1 MNFST
6 LTKTRILLGII
17 YLAFI
22 SLGLPD
28 GALGIGWPLMRLDFG
43 VPIHY
48 AGLILFITLP
58 LSALSSLMSTHLGK
72 QFGVGKVVC
81 ASAVLTSIS
90 LLGISTV
97 QAYWALLL
105 FSIGLGIGQG
115 AVDALLNAYVAKH
128 YNARHMSWLHGCW
141 AIGATIGPALMT
153 RIISASGTWS
163 KAYLSLGGAQFAIAV
178 MLLVSLGFWFQ
189 DDPEAR
195 RANQK
200 RSAFD
205 WRMLLGMALFFLY
218 VGVELSIGLWSNS
231 YLIEKMGLTARVSG
245 YLVALY
251 YGSIMV
257 GRFLSG
263 FVAVR
268 LGNRGL
274 IRFGLIVV
282 SSGLWIMFSANDLH
296 YLRLGMVLMGLG
308 LAPLYPAMMHETPR
322 RFTEDLATRL
332 IGYQVGV
339 AYGGGMLITAGLG
352 FLFNMF
358 DLSIFYPVV
367 LAAIILML
375 IVSEIYNILTPVGQT
390 KGQSI
395 DTR

>member
-6 LTKTRILLGII
+6 STKTRILLGII
-17 YLAFI
+17 YIGFI

-48 AGLILFITLP
+48 AGFILFITLP
-58 LSALSSLMSTHLGK
+58 LSALSSLMSAHLGEK
-72 QFGVGKVVC
+72 YGVGKVAF
-81 ASAVLTSIS
+81 ASALLTSSS

-97 QAYWALLL
+97 QSYWGLIL

-141 AIGATIGPALMT
+141 AVGATIGPALMT
-153 RIISASGTWS
+153 RVISTSGAWS
-163 KAYLSLGGAQFAIAV
+163 MGYLSLGSAQFVIAII
-178 MLLVSLGFWFQ
+178 LLLSLGFWLH
-189 DDPEAR
+189 DDHETRNKP
-195 RANQK
+195 K
-200 RSAFD
+200 TRSAFD
-205 WRMLLGMALFFLY
+205 LRMLFGMALFFLY

-231 YLIEKMGLTARVSG
+231 YLIEKMGLAASVSG

-251 YGSIMV
+251 YASIMV
-257 GRFLSG
+257 GRFMSG

-274 IRFGLIVV
+274 IRLGLMIVSGGLIM
-282 SSGLWIMFSANDLH
+282 MFVAEEVMF
-296 YLRLGMVLMGLG
+296 LRLGMILMGLG

-322 RFTEDLATRL
+322 RFKEDLATRL
-332 IGYQVGV
+332 IGYQVGI
-339 AYGGGMLITAGLG
+339 AYGGGMIITAGLG
-352 FLFNMF
+352 FLFNVF
-358 DLSIFYPVV
+358 DLSIFYPLVLGVVV
-367 LAAIILML
+367 LM
-375 IVSEIYNILTPVGQT
+375 IVLSEIYNIKTPSIG
-390 KGQSI
+390 KGH
-395 DTR
+395 

>member
-6 LTKTRILLGII
+6 STKTRILLGII
-17 YLAFI
+17 YLGFI

-48 AGLILFITLP
+48 AGFILFITLP
-58 LSALSSLMSTHLGK
+58 LSALSSLMSAHLGEK
-72 QFGVGKVVC
+72 YGVGKLAF
-81 ASAVLTSIS
+81 ASALLTSSS

-97 QAYWALLL
+97 TSYWGLIL
-105 FSIGLGIGQG
+105 FSVGLGIGQG

-141 AIGATIGPALMT
+141 AVGATIGPALMT
-153 RIISASGTWS
+153 RVISTSGAWS
-163 KAYLSLGGAQFAIAV
+163 MGYLSLGSAQFVIALI
-178 MLLVSLGFWFQ
+178 LLFSLGFWLH
-189 DDPEAR
+189 DDHETRNKP
-195 RANQK
+195 K
-200 RSAFD
+200 TRSAFD
-205 WRMLLGMALFFLY
+205 SRMLFGMALFFLY
-218 VGVELSIGLWSNS
+218 VGAELSIGLWSNS
-231 YLIEKMGLTARVSG
+231 YLIEKMGLAASVSG

-274 IRFGLIVV
+274 IRLGLFIV
-282 SSGLWIMFSANDLH
+282 SGGLLVMFVAEDVMF
-296 YLRLGMVLMGLG
+296 LRLGMVLMGLG

-322 RFTEDLATRL
+322 RFKEDLATRL
-332 IGYQVGV
+332 IGYQVGI
-339 AYGGGMLITAGLG
+339 AYGGGRIITAGLG
-352 FLFNMF
+352 FLFNLF
-358 DLSIFYPVV
+358 DLSIFYPLVLVV
-367 LAAIILML
+367 IVLMIIL
-375 IVSEIYNILTPVGQT
+375 SELYNIKTP
-390 KGQSI
+390 SI
-395 DTR
+395 GNGH

>member
-6 LTKTRILLGII
+6 STKTRILLGII
-17 YLAFI
+17 YLGFI

-48 AGLILFITLP
+48 AGFILFITLP
-58 LSALSSLMSTHLGK
+58 LSALSSLMSAHLGEK
-72 QFGVGKVVC
+72 YGVGKLAF
-81 ASAVLTSIS
+81 ASALLTSSS

-97 QAYWALLL
+97 TSYWGLIL

-128 YNARHMSWLHGCW
+128 YNARHMSWLHGCC
-141 AIGATIGPALMT
+141 AVGATIGPALMT
-153 RIISASGTWS
+153 RVISTSGAWS
-163 KAYLSLGGAQFAIAV
+163 MGYLSLGSAQFVIALI
-178 MLLVSLGFWFQ
+178 LLFSLGFWLH
-189 DDPEAR
+189 DDHETRNKP
-195 RANQK
+195 K
-200 RSAFD
+200 TRSAFD
-205 WRMLLGMALFFLY
+205 MRMLFGMALFFLY
-218 VGVELSIGLWSNS
+218 VGAELSIGLWSNS
-231 YLIEKMGLTARVSG
+231 YLIEKMGLAASVSG

-274 IRFGLIVV
+274 IRLGLMIVSGGLIM
-282 SSGLWIMFSANDLH
+282 MFVAEDVMF
-296 YLRLGMVLMGLG
+296 LRLGMILMGLG

-322 RFTEDLATRL
+322 RFKEDLATRL
-332 IGYQVGV
+332 IGYQVGI
-339 AYGGGMLITAGLG
+339 AYGGGMIITAGLG
-352 FLFNMF
+352 FLFNVF
-358 DLSIFYPVV
+358 DLSIFYPLVLVV
-367 LAAIILML
+367 IVLMIIL
-375 IVSEIYNILTPVGQT
+375 SELYNIKTP
-390 KGQSI
+390 SI
-395 DTR
+395 GNGH

>member
-6 LTKTRILLGII
+6 STKTRILLGII
-17 YLAFI
+17 YLGFI

-48 AGLILFITLP
+48 AGFILFITLP
-58 LSALSSLMSTHLGK
+58 LSALSSLMSAHLGEK
-72 QFGVGKVVC
+72 YGVGKVAF
-81 ASAVLTSIS
+81 ASALLTSSS

-97 QAYWALLL
+97 QSYWGLIL

-141 AIGATIGPALMT
+141 AVGATIGPALMT
-153 RIISASGTWS
+153 RVISTSGAWS
-163 KAYLSLGGAQFAIAV
+163 MGYLSLGSAQFVIAII
-178 MLLVSLGFWFQ
+178 LLLSLGFWLH
-189 DDPEAR
+189 DDHETRNKP
-195 RANQK
+195 K
-200 RSAFD
+200 TRSAFD
-205 WRMLLGMALFFLY
+205 LRMLFGMALFFLY

-231 YLIEKMGLTARVSG
+231 YLIEKMGLAASVSG

-257 GRFLSG
+257 GRFMSG

-274 IRFGLIVV
+274 IRLGLMIVSGGLIM
-282 SSGLWIMFSANDLH
+282 MFVAEEVMF
-296 YLRLGMVLMGLG
+296 LRLGMILMGLG

-322 RFTEDLATRL
+322 RFKEDLATRL
-332 IGYQVGV
+332 IGYQVGI
-339 AYGGGMLITAGLG
+339 AYGGGMIITAGLG
-352 FLFNMF
+352 FLFNVF
-358 DLSIFYPVV
+358 DLSIFYPLVLGVV
-367 LAAIILML
+367 ILM
-375 IVSEIYNILTPVGQT
+375 IVLSEIYNIKTPSIG
-390 KGQSI
+390 KGH
-395 DTR
+395 

>member
-17 YLAFI
+17 YLGFI

-48 AGLILFITLP
+48 AGFILFITLP
-58 LSALSSLMSTHLGK
+58 LSALSSLMSAQLGEK
-72 QFGVGKVVC
+72 FGVGKIAFV
-81 ASAVLTSIS
+81 SALLTSSS

-97 QAYWALLL
+97 RTYWGLIL

-128 YNARHMSWLHGCW
+128 FNARHMSWLHACW
-141 AIGATIGPALMT
+141 ALGATIGPALMT
-153 RIISASGTWS
+153 RVISTSGAWS
-163 KAYLSLGGAQFAIAV
+163 MGYLSLGSAQLVIAAI
-178 MLLVSLGFWFQ
+178 LLLSLGFWLH
-189 DDPEAR
+189 DDPVAR
-195 RANQK
+195 NKQK
-200 RSAFD
+200 IRSAFD
-205 WRMLLGMALFFLY
+205 KRMLFGMALFFLY
-218 VGVELSIGLWSNS
+218 VGAELSIGLWSNS
-231 YLIEKMGLTARVSG
+231 FLIEKMGLAASVSG

-274 IRFGLIVV
+274 IRLGLVVV
-282 SSGLWIMFSANDLH
+282 SSGLLMMYVTHDIVF
-296 YLRLGMVLMGLG
+296 LRLGMILMGLG

-322 RFTEDLATRL
+322 RFKEDAATRL
-332 IGYQVGV
+332 IGYQVGI
-339 AYGGGMLITAGLG
+339 AYGGGMIITAGLG
-352 FLFNMF
+352 FLFNVF
-358 DLSIFYPVV
+358 DLSIFYPLVLGVVV
-367 LAAIILML
+367 LMIIL
-375 IVSEIYNILTPVGQT
+375 SEIYNIKTPSLG
-390 KGQSI
+390 KGH
-395 DTR
+395 

>member
-6 LTKTRILLGII
+6 STKTRILLGII
-17 YLAFI
+17 YLGFI

-48 AGLILFITLP
+48 AGFILFITLP
-58 LSALSSLMSTHLGK
+58 LSALSSLMSAHLGEK
-72 QFGVGKVVC
+72 YGVGKVAF
-81 ASAVLTSIS
+81 ASALLTSSS

-97 QAYWALLL
+97 SSYWGLIL

-141 AIGATIGPALMT
+141 AVGATIGPALMT
-153 RIISASGTWS
+153 RVISTSGAWS
-163 KAYLSLGGAQFAIAV
+163 MGYLSLGSAQFVIAII
-178 MLLVSLGFWFQ
+178 LLLSLGFWLH
-189 DDPEAR
+189 DDHETRNKP
-195 RANQK
+195 K
-200 RSAFD
+200 TRSAFD
-205 WRMLLGMALFFLY
+205 LRMLFGMALFFLY

-231 YLIEKMGLTARVSG
+231 YLIEKMGLAASVSG

-274 IRFGLIVV
+274 IRLGLMIVSGGLIM
-282 SSGLWIMFSANDLH
+282 MFVAEEVMF
-296 YLRLGMVLMGLG
+296 LRLGMILMGLG

-322 RFTEDLATRL
+322 RFKEDLATRL
-332 IGYQVGV
+332 IGYQVGI
-339 AYGGGMLITAGLG
+339 AYGGGMIITAGLG
-352 FLFNMF
+352 FLFNVF
-358 DLSIFYPVV
+358 DLSIFYPLVLGVVV
-367 LAAIILML
+367 LM
-375 IVSEIYNILTPVGQT
+375 IVLSEIYNIKTPSIG
-390 KGQSI
+390 KGH
-395 DTR
+395 

>member
-6 LTKTRILLGII
+6 STKTRILLGII
-17 YLAFI
+17 YLGFI

-48 AGLILFITLP
+48 AGFILFITLP
-58 LSALSSLMSTHLGK
+58 LSALSSLMSAHLGEK
-72 QFGVGKVVC
+72 YGVGKLAF
-81 ASAVLTSIS
+81 ASALLTSSS

-97 QAYWALLL
+97 TSYWGLIL
-105 FSIGLGIGQG
+105 FSVGLGIGQG

-141 AIGATIGPALMT
+141 AVGATIGPALMT
-153 RIISASGTWS
+153 RVISTSGAWS
-163 KAYLSLGGAQFAIAV
+163 MGYLSLGSAQLVIAII
-178 MLLVSLGFWFQ
+178 LLLSLGFWLH
-189 DDPEAR
+189 DDPETR
-195 RANQK
+195 NK
-200 RSAFD
+200 PKTRSAFD
-205 WRMLLGMALFFLY
+205 MRMLFGMALFFLY
-218 VGVELSIGLWSNS
+218 VGAELSIGLWSNS
-231 YLIEKMGLTARVSG
+231 YLIEKMGLAASVSG

-274 IRFGLIVV
+274 IRLGLFIV
-282 SSGLWIMFSANDLH
+282 SGGLLVMFVAEDVMF
-296 YLRLGMVLMGLG
+296 LRLGMILMGLG

-322 RFTEDLATRL
+322 RFKEDLATRL
-332 IGYQVGV
+332 IGYQVGI
-339 AYGGGMLITAGLG
+339 AYGGGMIITAGLG
-352 FLFNMF
+352 FLFNVF
-358 DLSIFYPVV
+358 DLSIFYPLVLVV
-367 LAAIILML
+367 IVLMIIL
-375 IVSEIYNILTPVGQT
+375 SELYNIKTPSIG
-390 KGQSI
+390 KGH
-395 DTR
+395 

>member
-6 LTKTRILLGII
+6 STKTRILLGII
-17 YLAFI
+17 YLGFI

-48 AGLILFITLP
+48 AGFILFITLP
-58 LSALSSLMSTHLGK
+58 LSALSSLMSAHLGEK
-72 QFGVGKVVC
+72 YGVGKLAF
-81 ASAVLTSIS
+81 ASALLTSSS

-97 QAYWALLL
+97 TSYWGLIL
-105 FSIGLGIGQG
+105 FSVGLGIGQG

-141 AIGATIGPALMT
+141 AVGATIGPALMT
-153 RIISASGTWS
+153 RVISTSGAWS
-163 KAYLSLGGAQFAIAV
+163 MGYLSLGSAQFVIAII
-178 MLLVSLGFWFQ
+178 LLLSLGFWLH
-189 DDPEAR
+189 DDHETRNKP
-195 RANQK
+195 K
-200 RSAFD
+200 TRSAFD
-205 WRMLLGMALFFLY
+205 SRMLFGMALFFLY
-218 VGVELSIGLWSNS
+218 VGAELSIGLWSNS
-231 YLIEKMGLTARVSG
+231 YLIEKMGLAASVSG

-274 IRFGLIVV
+274 IRLGLMIVSGGLIM
-282 SSGLWIMFSANDLH
+282 MFVAEDVMF
-296 YLRLGMVLMGLG
+296 LRLGMILMGLG

-322 RFTEDLATRL
+322 RFKEDLATRL
-332 IGYQVGV
+332 IGYQVGI
-339 AYGGGMLITAGLG
+339 AYGGGMIITAGLG
-352 FLFNMF
+352 FLFNVF
-358 DLSIFYPVV
+358 DLSIFYPLVLVVVV
-367 LAAIILML
+367 LMIIL
-375 IVSEIYNILTPVGQT
+375 SELYNIKTP
-390 KGQSI
+390 SI
-395 DTR
+395 GNGH

>member
-6 LTKTRILLGII
+6 STKTRILLGII
-17 YLAFI
+17 YLGFI

-28 GALGIGWPLMRLDFG
+28 GALGIGWPLMRVDFG

-48 AGLILFITLP
+48 AGFILFITLP
-58 LSALSSLMSTHLGK
+58 LSAVSSLMSAHLGEK
-72 QFGVGKVVC
+72 YGVGKLAF
-81 ASAVLTSIS
+81 ASALLTSSS

-97 QAYWALLL
+97 QSYLGLIL

-141 AIGATIGPALMT
+141 AVGATIGPALMT
-153 RIISASGTWS
+153 RVISTSGAWS
-163 KAYLSLGGAQFAIAV
+163 MGYLSLGSAQLVIAII
-178 MLLVSLGFWFQ
+178 LLLSLGFWLH
-189 DDPEAR
+189 DDPETR
-195 RANQK
+195 NK
-200 RSAFD
+200 TKVRSAFD
-205 WRMLLGMALFFLY
+205 LRMLFGMALFFLY
-218 VGVELSIGLWSNS
+218 VGAELSIGLWSNS
-231 YLIEKMGLTARVSG
+231 YLIEKMGLAASVSG

-274 IRFGLIVV
+274 IRLGLMIVSGGLIM
-282 SSGLWIMFSANDLH
+282 MFVAEDVMF
-296 YLRLGMVLMGLG
+296 LRLGMILMGLG

-322 RFTEDLATRL
+322 RFKEDLATRL
-332 IGYQVGV
+332 IGYQVGI
-339 AYGGGMLITAGLG
+339 AYGGGMIITAGLG
-352 FLFNMF
+352 FLFNVF
-358 DLSIFYPVV
+358 DLSIFYPLVLVV
-367 LAAIILML
+367 IVLMIIL
-375 IVSEIYNILTPVGQT
+375 SELYNIKTPSIG
-390 KGQSI
+390 KGH
-395 DTR
+395 

>member
-6 LTKTRILLGII
+6 STKTRILLGII
-17 YLAFI
+17 YLGFI

-48 AGLILFITLP
+48 AGFILFITLP
-58 LSALSSLMSTHLGK
+58 LSALSSLMSAHLGEK
-72 QFGVGKVVC
+72 YGVGKLAF
-81 ASAVLTSIS
+81 ASALLTSSS

-97 QAYWALLL
+97 TSYWGLIL

-141 AIGATIGPALMT
+141 AVGATIGPALMT
-153 RIISASGTWS
+153 RVISTSGAWS
-163 KAYLSLGGAQFAIAV
+163 MGYLSLGSAQFVIAII
-178 MLLVSLGFWFQ
+178 LLLSLGFWLH
-189 DDPEAR
+189 DDHETRNKP
-195 RANQK
+195 K
-200 RSAFD
+200 TRSAFD
-205 WRMLLGMALFFLY
+205 SRMLFGMALFFLY
-218 VGVELSIGLWSNS
+218 VGAELSIGLWSNS
-231 YLIEKMGLTARVSG
+231 YLIEKMGLAASVSG

-274 IRFGLIVV
+274 IRLGLMIVSGGLIM
-282 SSGLWIMFSANDLH
+282 MFVAEDVMF
-296 YLRLGMVLMGLG
+296 LRLGMILMGLG

-322 RFTEDLATRL
+322 RFKEDLATRL
-332 IGYQVGV
+332 IGYQVGI
-339 AYGGGMLITAGLG
+339 AYGGGMIITAGLG
-352 FLFNMF
+352 FLFNLF
-358 DLSIFYPVV
+358 DLSIFYPLVLVVVV
-367 LAAIILML
+367 LM
-375 IVSEIYNILTPVGQT
+375 IVLSEIYNIKTP
-390 KGQSI
+390 SI
-395 DTR
+395 GNGH

>member
-6 LTKTRILLGII
+6 STKTRILLGII
-17 YLAFI
+17 YLGFI

-48 AGLILFITLP
+48 AGFILFITLP
-58 LSALSSLMSTHLGK
+58 LSALSSLMSAHLGEK
-72 QFGVGKVVC
+72 FGVGKVAFV
-81 ASAVLTSIS
+81 SALLTSTS

-97 QAYWALLL
+97 QSYWGLIL

-141 AIGATIGPALMT
+141 AVGATIGPALMT
-153 RIISASGTWS
+153 RVISTSGTWS
-163 KAYLSLGGAQFAIAV
+163 MGYLSLGSAQLVIA
-178 MLLVSLGFWFQ
+178 LILFLSLGFWLH
-189 DDPEAR
+189 DNPETR
-195 RANQK
+195 NK
-200 RSAFD
+200 LKTRSAFD
-205 WRMLLGMALFFLY
+205 LRMLFGMALFFLY
-218 VGVELSIGLWSNS
+218 VGAELSIGLWSNS
-231 YLIEKMGLTARVSG
+231 YLIEKMGLAASVSG

-251 YGSIMV
+251 YVSIMV

-274 IRFGLIVV
+274 IRMGLIIVSGGLLVMFIAENVV
-282 SSGLWIMFSANDLH
+282 F
-296 YLRLGMVLMGLG
+296 LRLGMILMGLG

-322 RFTEDLATRL
+322 RFKEDLATRL
-332 IGYQVGV
+332 IGYQVGI
-339 AYGGGMLITAGLG
+339 AYGGGMIITAGLG
-352 FLFNMF
+352 FLFNLF
-358 DLSIFYPVV
+358 DLSIFYPLVFGVIV
-367 LAAIILML
+367 LM
-375 IVSEIYNILTPVGQT
+375 IVLSEIYNVKTPSIG
-390 KGQSI
+390 KGH
-395 DTR
+395 

>member
-6 LTKTRILLGII
+6 STKTRILLGII
-17 YLAFI
+17 YLGFI

-48 AGLILFITLP
+48 AGFILFITLP
-58 LSALSSLMSTHLGK
+58 LSALSSLMSAHLGEK
-72 QFGVGKVVC
+72 YGVGKLAF
-81 ASAVLTSIS
+81 ASALLTSSS

-97 QAYWALLL
+97 TSYWGLIL
-105 FSIGLGIGQG
+105 FSVGLGIGQG

-141 AIGATIGPALMT
+141 AVGATIGPALMT
-153 RIISASGTWS
+153 RVISTSGAWS
-163 KAYLSLGGAQFAIAV
+163 MGYLSLGSAQFVIALI
-178 MLLVSLGFWFQ
+178 LLFSLGFWLH
-189 DDPEAR
+189 DDHETRNKP
-195 RANQK
+195 K
-200 RSAFD
+200 TRSAFD
-205 WRMLLGMALFFLY
+205 SRMLFGMALFFLY
-218 VGVELSIGLWSNS
+218 VGAELSIGLWSNS
-231 YLIEKMGLTARVSG
+231 YLIEKMGLAASVSG

-274 IRFGLIVV
+274 IRLGLFIV
-282 SSGLWIMFSANDLH
+282 SGGLLLMFVAEDVMF
-296 YLRLGMVLMGLG
+296 LRLGMVLMGLG

-322 RFTEDLATRL
+322 RFKEDLATRL
-332 IGYQVGV
+332 IGYQVGI
-339 AYGGGMLITAGLG
+339 AYGGGMIITAGLG
-352 FLFNMF
+352 FLFNLF
-358 DLSIFYPVV
+358 DLSIFYPLVLVVVV
-367 LAAIILML
+367 LM
-375 IVSEIYNILTPVGQT
+375 IVLSEIYNIKTP
-390 KGQSI
+390 SI
-395 DTR
+395 GNGH

>member
-1 MNFST
+1 MSFST
-6 LTKTRILLGII
+6 TTKTRILLGII
-17 YLAFI
+17 YLGFI

-58 LSALSSLMSTHLGK
+58 LSAVSSLMSTHLGEK
-72 QFGVGKVVC
+72 FGVGKIAF
-81 ASAVLTSIS
+81 ASALLTSSS

-97 QAYWALLL
+97 KSYWALIL

-128 YNARHMSWLHGCW
+128 YNARHMSWLHACW
-141 AIGATIGPALMT
+141 AVGATIGPALMT
-153 RIISASGTWS
+153 RVISTSGEWS
-163 KAYLSLGGAQFAIAV
+163 MGYLSLGSAQLMIALI
-178 MLLVSLGFWFQ
+178 LLLSLGFWIH
-189 DDPEAR
+189 DHPEVR
-195 RANQK
+195 SRQK
-200 RSAFD
+200 VRSAFD
-205 WRMLLGMALFFLY
+205 SRMLYGMALFFLY
-218 VGVELSIGLWSNS
+218 VGAELSIGLWSNS
-231 YLIEKMGLTARVSG
+231 YLIEKMGLAASVSG

-274 IRFGLIVV
+274 IRLGLTIV
-282 SSGLWIMFSANDLH
+282 SGGLLMMFIANELVL
-296 YLRLGMVLMGLG
+296 LRLGMILMGLG

-322 RFTEDLATRL
+322 RFKEDLATRL
-332 IGYQVGV
+332 IGYQVGI
-339 AYGGGMLITAGLG
+339 AYGGGMIITAGLG
-352 FLFNMF
+352 FLFNLF
-358 DLSIFYPVV
+358 DLSIFYPLVLVV
-367 LAAIILML
+367 IVLMIIL
-375 IVSEIYNILTPVGQT
+375 SEIYNMKTPSMG
-390 KGQSI
+390 KGH
-395 DTR
+395 

>member
-6 LTKTRILLGII
+6 STKTRILLGII
-17 YLAFI
+17 YLGFI

-48 AGLILFITLP
+48 AGFILFITLP
-58 LSALSSLMSTHLGK
+58 LSALSSLMSAHLGEK
-72 QFGVGKVVC
+72 YGVGKLAF
-81 ASAVLTSIS
+81 ASALLTSSS

-97 QAYWALLL
+97 TSYWGLIL

-141 AIGATIGPALMT
+141 AVGATIGPALMT
-153 RIISASGTWS
+153 RVISTSGAWS
-163 KAYLSLGGAQFAIAV
+163 MGYLSLGSAQFVIALI
-178 MLLVSLGFWFQ
+178 LLFSLGFWLH
-189 DDPEAR
+189 DDHETRNKP
-195 RANQK
+195 K
-200 RSAFD
+200 TRSAFD
-205 WRMLLGMALFFLY
+205 MRMLFGMALFFLY
-218 VGVELSIGLWSNS
+218 VGAELSIGLWSNS
-231 YLIEKMGLTARVSG
+231 YLIEKMGLAASVSG

-274 IRFGLIVV
+274 IRLGLFIV
-282 SSGLWIMFSANDLH
+282 SGGLLVMFVAEDVMF
-296 YLRLGMVLMGLG
+296 LRLGMVLMGLG

-322 RFTEDLATRL
+322 RFKEDLATRL
-332 IGYQVGV
+332 IGYQVGI
-339 AYGGGMLITAGLG
+339 AYGGGMIITAGLG
-352 FLFNMF
+352 FLFNLF
-358 DLSIFYPVV
+358 DLSIFYPLVLVVVV
-367 LAAIILML
+367 LM
-375 IVSEIYNILTPVGQT
+375 IVLSEIYNIKTP
-390 KGQSI
+390 SI
-395 DTR
+395 GNGH

>member
-6 LTKTRILLGII
+6 STKTRILLGII
-17 YLAFI
+17 YLGFI

-48 AGLILFITLP
+48 AGFILFITLP
-58 LSALSSLMSTHLGK
+58 LSALSSLMSAHLGEK
-72 QFGVGKVVC
+72 YGVGKLAF
-81 ASAVLTSIS
+81 ASALLTSSS

-97 QAYWALLL
+97 TSYWGLIL
-105 FSIGLGIGQG
+105 FSVGLGIGQG

-141 AIGATIGPALMT
+141 AVGATIGPALMT
-153 RIISASGTWS
+153 RVISTSGAWS
-163 KAYLSLGGAQFAIAV
+163 MGYLSLGSAQFVIAII
-178 MLLVSLGFWFQ
+178 LLLSLGFWLH
-189 DDPEAR
+189 DDHETRNKP
-195 RANQK
+195 K
-200 RSAFD
+200 TRSAFD
-205 WRMLLGMALFFLY
+205 SRMLFGMALFFLY
-218 VGVELSIGLWSNS
+218 VGAELSIGLWSNS
-231 YLIEKMGLTARVSG
+231 YLIEKMGLAASVSG

-274 IRFGLIVV
+274 IRLGLMIVSGGLIM
-282 SSGLWIMFSANDLH
+282 MFVAEDVMF
-296 YLRLGMVLMGLG
+296 LRLGMVLMGLG

-322 RFTEDLATRL
+322 RFKEDLATRL
-332 IGYQVGV
+332 IGYQVGI
-339 AYGGGMLITAGLG
+339 AYGGGMIITAGLG
-352 FLFNMF
+352 FLFNLF
-358 DLSIFYPVV
+358 DLSIFYPLVLVV
-367 LAAIILML
+367 IVLMIIL
-375 IVSEIYNILTPVGQT
+375 SELYNIKTP
-390 KGQSI
+390 SI
-395 DTR
+395 GNGH

>member
-6 LTKTRILLGII
+6 STKTRILLGII
-17 YLAFI
+17 YLGFI

-48 AGLILFITLP
+48 AGFILFITLP
-58 LSALSSLMSTHLGK
+58 LSALSSLMSAHLGEK
-72 QFGVGKVVC
+72 YGVGKLAF
-81 ASAVLTSIS
+81 ASALLTSSS

-97 QAYWALLL
+97 TSYWGLIL

-141 AIGATIGPALMT
+141 AVGATIGPALMT
-153 RIISASGTWS
+153 RVISTSGAWS
-163 KAYLSLGGAQFAIAV
+163 MGYLSLGSAQFVIAII
-178 MLLVSLGFWFQ
+178 LLLSLGFWLH
-189 DDPEAR
+189 DDHETRNKP
-195 RANQK
+195 K
-200 RSAFD
+200 TRSAFD
-205 WRMLLGMALFFLY
+205 MRMLFGMALFFLY
-218 VGVELSIGLWSNS
+218 VGAELSIGLWSNS
-231 YLIEKMGLTARVSG
+231 YLIEKMGLAASVSG

-274 IRFGLIVV
+274 IRLGLMIVSGGLIM
-282 SSGLWIMFSANDLH
+282 MFVAENVTL
-296 YLRLGMVLMGLG
+296 LRLGMILMGLG

-322 RFTEDLATRL
+322 RFKEDLATRL
-332 IGYQVGV
+332 IGYQVGI
-339 AYGGGMLITAGLG
+339 AYGGGMIITAGLG
-352 FLFNMF
+352 FLFNVF
-358 DLSIFYPVV
+358 DLSIFYPLVLGVVV
-367 LAAIILML
+367 LMIIL
-375 IVSEIYNILTPVGQT
+375 SEIYNIKTP
-390 KGQSI
+390 SI
-395 DTR
+395 GNGH

>member
-6 LTKTRILLGII
+6 STKTRILLGII
-17 YLAFI
+17 YLGFI

-48 AGLILFITLP
+48 AGFILFITLP
-58 LSALSSLMSTHLGK
+58 LSALSSLMSAHLGEK
-72 QFGVGKVVC
+72 YGVGKLAF
-81 ASAVLTSIS
+81 ASALLTSSS

-97 QAYWALLL
+97 TSYWGLIL

-141 AIGATIGPALMT
+141 AVGATIGPALMT
-153 RIISASGTWS
+153 RVISTSGAWS
-163 KAYLSLGGAQFAIAV
+163 MGYLSLGSAQFVIAII
-178 MLLVSLGFWFQ
+178 LLLSLGFWLH
-189 DDPEAR
+189 DDHETRNKP
-195 RANQK
+195 K
-200 RSAFD
+200 TRSAFD
-205 WRMLLGMALFFLY
+205 MRMLFGMALFFLY
-218 VGVELSIGLWSNS
+218 VGAELSIGLWSNS
-231 YLIEKMGLTARVSG
+231 YLIEKMGLAASVSG

-274 IRFGLIVV
+274 IRLGLMIVSGGLIM
-282 SSGLWIMFSANDLH
+282 MFVAEDVMF
-296 YLRLGMVLMGLG
+296 LRLGMILMGLG

-322 RFTEDLATRL
+322 RFKEDLATRL
-332 IGYQVGV
+332 IGYQVGI
-339 AYGGGMLITAGLG
+339 AYGGGMIITAGLG
-352 FLFNMF
+352 FLFNLF
-358 DLSIFYPVV
+358 DLSIFYPLVLVV
-367 LAAIILML
+367 IVLMIIL
-375 IVSEIYNILTPVGQT
+375 SELYNIKTP
-390 KGQSI
+390 SI
-395 DTR
+395 GNGH

>member
-6 LTKTRILLGII
+6 STKTRILLGII
-17 YLAFI
+17 YLGFI

-48 AGLILFITLP
+48 AGFILFITLP
-58 LSALSSLMSTHLGK
+58 LSALSSLMSAHLGEK
-72 QFGVGKVVC
+72 YGVGKLAF
-81 ASAVLTSIS
+81 ASALLTSSS

-97 QAYWALLL
+97 TSYWGLIL

-141 AIGATIGPALMT
+141 AVGATIGPALMT
-153 RIISASGTWS
+153 RVISTSGAWS
-163 KAYLSLGGAQFAIAV
+163 MGYLSLGSAQFVIALI
-178 MLLVSLGFWFQ
+178 LLFSLGFWLH
-189 DDPEAR
+189 DDHETRNKP
-195 RANQK
+195 K
-200 RSAFD
+200 TRSAFD
-205 WRMLLGMALFFLY
+205 SRMLFGMALFFLY
-218 VGVELSIGLWSNS
+218 VGAELSIGLWSNS
-231 YLIEKMGLTARVSG
+231 YLIEKMGLAASVSG

-274 IRFGLIVV
+274 IRLGLMIVSGGLIM
-282 SSGLWIMFSANDLH
+282 MFVAEDVMF
-296 YLRLGMVLMGLG
+296 LRLGMILMGLG

-322 RFTEDLATRL
+322 RFKEDLATRL
-332 IGYQVGV
+332 IGYQVGI
-339 AYGGGMLITAGLG
+339 AYGGGMIITAGLG
-352 FLFNMF
+352 FLFNVF
-358 DLSIFYPVV
+358 DLSIFYPLVFVV
-367 LAAIILML
+367 IVLMIIL
-375 IVSEIYNILTPVGQT
+375 SELYNIKTPSIG
-390 KGQSI
+390 KGH
-395 DTR
+395 

>member
-6 LTKTRILLGII
+6 STKTRILLGII
-17 YLAFI
+17 YLGFI

-48 AGLILFITLP
+48 AGFILFITLP
-58 LSALSSLMSTHLGK
+58 LSALSSLMSAHLGEK
-72 QFGVGKVVC
+72 YGVGKLAF
-81 ASAVLTSIS
+81 ASALLTSSS

-97 QAYWALLL
+97 TSYWGLIL

-141 AIGATIGPALMT
+141 AVGATIGPALMT
-153 RIISASGTWS
+153 RVISTSGAWS
-163 KAYLSLGGAQFAIAV
+163 MGYLSLGSAQFVIALI
-178 MLLVSLGFWFQ
+178 LLFSLGFWLH
-189 DDPEAR
+189 DDHETRNKP
-195 RANQK
+195 K
-200 RSAFD
+200 TRSAFD
-205 WRMLLGMALFFLY
+205 MRMLFGMALFFLY
-218 VGVELSIGLWSNS
+218 VGAELSIGLWSNS
-231 YLIEKMGLTARVSG
+231 YLIEKMGLAASVSG

-251 YGSIMV
+251 YASIMM

-274 IRFGLIVV
+274 IRLGLMIVSGGLIM
-282 SSGLWIMFSANDLH
+282 MFVAEDVMF
-296 YLRLGMVLMGLG
+296 LRLGMILMGLG

-322 RFTEDLATRL
+322 RFKEDLATRL
-332 IGYQVGV
+332 IGYQVGI
-339 AYGGGMLITAGLG
+339 AYGGGMIITAGLG
-352 FLFNMF
+352 FLFNLF
-358 DLSIFYPVV
+358 DLSIFYPLVLVVVV
-367 LAAIILML
+367 LM
-375 IVSEIYNILTPVGQT
+375 IVLSEIYNIKTP
-390 KGQSI
+390 SI
-395 DTR
+395 GNGH

>member
-6 LTKTRILLGII
+6 STKTRILLGII
-17 YLAFI
+17 YLGFI

-48 AGLILFITLP
+48 AGFILFITLP
-58 LSALSSLMSTHLGK
+58 LSALSSLMSAHLGEK
-72 QFGVGKVVC
+72 YGVGKVAF
-81 ASAVLTSIS
+81 ASALLTSSS

-97 QAYWALLL
+97 TSYWGLIL

-141 AIGATIGPALMT
+141 AVGATIGPALMT
-153 RIISASGTWS
+153 RVISTSGAWS
-163 KAYLSLGGAQFAIAV
+163 MGYLSLGSAQFVIAII
-178 MLLVSLGFWFQ
+178 LLLSLGFWLH
-189 DDPEAR
+189 DDHETRNKP
-195 RANQK
+195 K
-200 RSAFD
+200 TRSAFD
-205 WRMLLGMALFFLY
+205 LRMLFGMALFFLY

-231 YLIEKMGLTARVSG
+231 YLIEKMGLAASVSG

-251 YGSIMV
+251 YASIMV
-257 GRFLSG
+257 GRFMSG

-274 IRFGLIVV
+274 IRLGLMIVSGGLIM
-282 SSGLWIMFSANDLH
+282 MFVAEEVMF
-296 YLRLGMVLMGLG
+296 LRLGMILMGLG

-322 RFTEDLATRL
+322 RFKEDLATRL
-332 IGYQVGV
+332 IGYQVGI
-339 AYGGGMLITAGLG
+339 AYGGGMIITAGLG
-352 FLFNMF
+352 FLFNVF
-358 DLSIFYPVV
+358 DLSIFYPLVLVVVV
-367 LAAIILML
+367 LM
-375 IVSEIYNILTPVGQT
+375 IVLSEIYNIKTPSIG
-390 KGQSI
+390 KGH
-395 DTR
+395 

>member
-6 LTKTRILLGII
+6 STKTRILLGII
-17 YLAFI
+17 YLGFI

-48 AGLILFITLP
+48 AGFILFITLP
-58 LSALSSLMSTHLGK
+58 LSALSSLMSAHLGEK
-72 QFGVGKVVC
+72 YGVGKLAF
-81 ASAVLTSIS
+81 ASALLTSSS

-97 QAYWALLL
+97 TSYWGLIL
-105 FSIGLGIGQG
+105 FSVGLGIGQG

-141 AIGATIGPALMT
+141 AVGATIGPALMT
-153 RIISASGTWS
+153 RVISTSGAWS
-163 KAYLSLGGAQFAIAV
+163 MGYLSLGSAQFVIALI
-178 MLLVSLGFWFQ
+178 LLFSLGFWLH
-189 DDPEAR
+189 DDHETRNKP
-195 RANQK
+195 K
-200 RSAFD
+200 TRSAFD
-205 WRMLLGMALFFLY
+205 SRMLFGMALFFLY
-218 VGVELSIGLWSNS
+218 VGAELSIGLWSNS
-231 YLIEKMGLTARVSG
+231 YLIEKMGLAASVSG

-274 IRFGLIVV
+274 IRLGLFIV
-282 SSGLWIMFSANDLH
+282 SGGLLVMFVAEDVMF
-296 YLRLGMVLMGLG
+296 LRLGMILMGLG

-322 RFTEDLATRL
+322 RFKEDLATRL
-332 IGYQVGV
+332 IGYQVGI
-339 AYGGGMLITAGLG
+339 AYGGGMIITAGLG
-352 FLFNMF
+352 FLFNLF
-358 DLSIFYPVV
+358 DLSIFYPLVLVVVV
-367 LAAIILML
+367 LM
-375 IVSEIYNILTPVGQT
+375 IVLSEIYNIKTP
-390 KGQSI
+390 SI
-395 DTR
+395 GNGH

>member
-6 LTKTRILLGII
+6 STKTRILLGII
-17 YLAFI
+17 YLGFI

-48 AGLILFITLP
+48 AGFILFITLP
-58 LSALSSLMSTHLGK
+58 LSALSSLMSAHLGEK
-72 QFGVGKVVC
+72 YGVGKLAF
-81 ASAVLTSIS
+81 ASALLTSSS

-97 QAYWALLL
+97 TSYWGLIL
-105 FSIGLGIGQG
+105 FSVGLGIGQG

-141 AIGATIGPALMT
+141 AVGATIGPALMT
-153 RIISASGTWS
+153 RVISTSGAWS
-163 KAYLSLGGAQFAIAV
+163 MGYLSLGSAQFVIALI
-178 MLLVSLGFWFQ
+178 LLFSLGFWLH
-189 DDPEAR
+189 DDHETRNKP
-195 RANQK
+195 K
-200 RSAFD
+200 TRSAFD
-205 WRMLLGMALFFLY
+205 MRMLFGMALFFLY
-218 VGVELSIGLWSNS
+218 VGAELSIGLWSNS
-231 YLIEKMGLTARVSG
+231 YLIEKMGLAASVSG

-274 IRFGLIVV
+274 IRLGLFIV
-282 SSGLWIMFSANDLH
+282 SGGLLVMFVAEDVMF
-296 YLRLGMVLMGLG
+296 LRLGMILMGLG

-322 RFTEDLATRL
+322 RFKEDLATRL
-332 IGYQVGV
+332 IGYQVGI
-339 AYGGGMLITAGLG
+339 AYGGGMIITAGLG
-352 FLFNMF
+352 FLFNVF
-358 DLSIFYPVV
+358 DLSIFYPLVLVV
-367 LAAIILML
+367 IVLMIIL
-375 IVSEIYNILTPVGQT
+375 SELYNIKTPSIG
-390 KGQSI
+390 KGH
-395 DTR
+395 

>member
-6 LTKTRILLGII
+6 STKTRILLGII
-17 YLAFI
+17 YLGFI

-48 AGLILFITLP
+48 AGFILFITLP
-58 LSALSSLMSTHLGK
+58 LSALSSLMSAHLGEK
-72 QFGVGKVVC
+72 YGVGKLAF
-81 ASAVLTSIS
+81 ASALLTSSS

-97 QAYWALLL
+97 TSYWGLIL

-141 AIGATIGPALMT
+141 AVGATIGPALMT
-153 RIISASGTWS
+153 RVISTSGAWS
-163 KAYLSLGGAQFAIAV
+163 MGYLSLGSAQFVIAII
-178 MLLVSLGFWFQ
+178 LLLSLGFWLH
-189 DDPEAR
+189 DDHETRNKP
-195 RANQK
+195 K
-200 RSAFD
+200 TRSAFD
-205 WRMLLGMALFFLY
+205 MRMLFGMALFFLY
-218 VGVELSIGLWSNS
+218 VGAELSIGLWSNS
-231 YLIEKMGLTARVSG
+231 YLIEKMGLAASVSG

-251 YGSIMV
+251 YASIMV

-274 IRFGLIVV
+274 IRLGLFIV
-282 SSGLWIMFSANDLH
+282 SGGLLLMFVAEDVMF
-296 YLRLGMVLMGLG
+296 LRLGMILMGLG

-322 RFTEDLATRL
+322 RFKEDLATRL
-332 IGYQVGV
+332 IGYQVGI
-339 AYGGGMLITAGLG
+339 AYGGGMIITAGLG
-352 FLFNMF
+352 FLFNLF
-358 DLSIFYPVV
+358 DLSIFYPLVLVVVV
-367 LAAIILML
+367 LM
-375 IVSEIYNILTPVGQT
+375 IVLSEIYNIKTP
-390 KGQSI
+390 SI
-395 DTR
+395 GNGH

>member
-6 LTKTRILLGII
+6 STKTRILLGII
-17 YLAFI
+17 YLGFI

-48 AGLILFITLP
+48 AGFILFITLP
-58 LSALSSLMSTHLGK
+58 LSALSSLMSAHLGEK
-72 QFGVGKVVC
+72 YGVGKLAF
-81 ASAVLTSIS
+81 ASALLTSSS

-97 QAYWALLL
+97 TSYWGLIL
-105 FSIGLGIGQG
+105 FSVGLGIGQG

-141 AIGATIGPALMT
+141 AVGATIGPALMT
-153 RIISASGTWS
+153 RVISTSGAWS
-163 KAYLSLGGAQFAIAV
+163 MGYLSLGSAQFVIAII
-178 MLLVSLGFWFQ
+178 LLLSLGFWLH
-189 DDPEAR
+189 DDHETRNKP
-195 RANQK
+195 K
-200 RSAFD
+200 TRSAFD
-205 WRMLLGMALFFLY
+205 SRMLFGMALFFLY
-218 VGVELSIGLWSNS
+218 VGAELSIGLWSNS
-231 YLIEKMGLTARVSG
+231 YLIEKMGLAASVSG

-274 IRFGLIVV
+274 IRLGLFIV
-282 SSGLWIMFSANDLH
+282 SGGLLLMFVAEDVMF
-296 YLRLGMVLMGLG
+296 LRLGMVLMGLG

-322 RFTEDLATRL
+322 RFKEDLATRL
-332 IGYQVGV
+332 IGYQVGI
-339 AYGGGMLITAGLG
+339 AYGGGMIITAGLG
-352 FLFNMF
+352 FLFNLF
-358 DLSIFYPVV
+358 DLSIFYPLVLVVVV
-367 LAAIILML
+367 LM
-375 IVSEIYNILTPVGQT
+375 IVLSEIYNIKTP
-390 KGQSI
+390 SI
-395 DTR
+395 GNGH

>member
-6 LTKTRILLGII
+6 STKTRILLGII
-17 YLAFI
+17 YLGFI

-48 AGLILFITLP
+48 AGFILFITLP
-58 LSALSSLMSTHLGK
+58 LSALSSLMSAHLGEK
-72 QFGVGKVVC
+72 YGVGKLAF
-81 ASAVLTSIS
+81 ASALLTSSS

-97 QAYWALLL
+97 TSYWGLIL

-141 AIGATIGPALMT
+141 AVGATIGPALMT
-153 RIISASGTWS
+153 RVISTSGAWS
-163 KAYLSLGGAQFAIAV
+163 MGYLSLGSAQFVIALI
-178 MLLVSLGFWFQ
+178 LLFSLGFWLH
-189 DDPEAR
+189 DDHETRNKP
-195 RANQK
+195 K
-200 RSAFD
+200 TRSAFD
-205 WRMLLGMALFFLY
+205 SRMLFGMALFFLY
-218 VGVELSIGLWSNS
+218 VGAELSIGLWSNS
-231 YLIEKMGLTARVSG
+231 YLIEKMGLAASVSG

-274 IRFGLIVV
+274 IQLGLIIV
-282 SSGLWIMFSANDLH
+282 SGGLLLMFIAEDVMF
-296 YLRLGMVLMGLG
+296 LRLGMILMGLG

-322 RFTEDLATRL
+322 RFKEDLATRL
-332 IGYQVGV
+332 IGYQVGI
-339 AYGGGMLITAGLG
+339 AYGGGMIITAGLG
-352 FLFNMF
+352 FLFNVF
-358 DLSIFYPVV
+358 DLSIFYPLVLVV
-367 LAAIILML
+367 IVLMIIL
-375 IVSEIYNILTPVGQT
+375 SELYNIKTPSIG
-390 KGQSI
+390 KGH
-395 DTR
+395 

>member
-6 LTKTRILLGII
+6 STKTRILLGII
-17 YLAFI
+17 YLGFI

-48 AGLILFITLP
+48 AGFILFITLP
-58 LSALSSLMSTHLGK
+58 LSALSSLMSAHLGEK
-72 QFGVGKVVC
+72 YGVGKLAF
-81 ASAVLTSIS
+81 ASALLTSSS

-97 QAYWALLL
+97 TSYWGLIL

-141 AIGATIGPALMT
+141 AVGATIGPALMT
-153 RIISASGTWS
+153 RVISTSGAWS
-163 KAYLSLGGAQFAIAV
+163 MGYLSLGSAQFVIAII
-178 MLLVSLGFWFQ
+178 LLLSLGFWLH
-189 DDPEAR
+189 DDHETRNKP
-195 RANQK
+195 K
-200 RSAFD
+200 TRSAFD
-205 WRMLLGMALFFLY
+205 MRMLFGMALFFLY
-218 VGVELSIGLWSNS
+218 VGAELSIGLWSNS
-231 YLIEKMGLTARVSG
+231 YLIEKMGLAASVSG

-251 YGSIMV
+251 YASIMV

-274 IRFGLIVV
+274 IRLGLMIVSGGLIM
-282 SSGLWIMFSANDLH
+282 MFVAEDVMF
-296 YLRLGMVLMGLG
+296 LRLGMILMGLG

-322 RFTEDLATRL
+322 RFKEDLATRL
-332 IGYQVGV
+332 IGYQVGI
-339 AYGGGMLITAGLG
+339 AYGGGMIITAGLG
-352 FLFNMF
+352 FLFNLF
-358 DLSIFYPVV
+358 DLSIFYPLVLVV
-367 LAAIILML
+367 IVLMIIL
-375 IVSEIYNILTPVGQT
+375 SELYNIKTP
-390 KGQSI
+390 SI
-395 DTR
+395 GNGH

>member
-6 LTKTRILLGII
+6 STKTRILLGII
-17 YLAFI
+17 YLGFI

-48 AGLILFITLP
+48 AGFILFITLP
-58 LSALSSLMSTHLGK
+58 LSALSSLMSAHLGEK
-72 QFGVGKVVC
+72 YGVGKVAF
-81 ASAVLTSIS
+81 ASALLTSSS

-97 QAYWALLL
+97 SSYWGLIL

-141 AIGATIGPALMT
+141 AVGATIGPALMT
-153 RIISASGTWS
+153 RVISTSGAWS
-163 KAYLSLGGAQFAIAV
+163 MGYLSLGSAQIVIAII
-178 MLLVSLGFWFQ
+178 LLLSLGFWLH
-189 DDPEAR
+189 DDHETRNKP
-195 RANQK
+195 K
-200 RSAFD
+200 TRSAFD
-205 WRMLLGMALFFLY
+205 LRMLFGMALFFLY

-231 YLIEKMGLTARVSG
+231 YLIEKMGLAASVSG

-257 GRFLSG
+257 GRFMSG

-274 IRFGLIVV
+274 IRLGLMIVSGGLIM
-282 SSGLWIMFSANDLH
+282 MFVAEEVMF
-296 YLRLGMVLMGLG
+296 LRLGMILMGLG

-322 RFTEDLATRL
+322 RFKEDLATRL
-332 IGYQVGV
+332 IGYQVGI
-339 AYGGGMLITAGLG
+339 AYGGGMIITAGLG
-352 FLFNMF
+352 FLFNVF
-358 DLSIFYPVV
+358 DLSIFYPLVLGVVV
-367 LAAIILML
+367 LM
-375 IVSEIYNILTPVGQT
+375 IVLSEVYNIKTPSIG
-390 KGQSI
+390 KGH
-395 DTR
+395 

>member
-6 LTKTRILLGII
+6 STKTRILLGII
-17 YLAFI
+17 YLGFI

-48 AGLILFITLP
+48 AGFILFITLP
-58 LSALSSLMSTHLGK
+58 LSALSSLMSAHLGEK
-72 QFGVGKVVC
+72 YGVGKLAF
-81 ASAVLTSIS
+81 ASALLTSSS

-97 QAYWALLL
+97 TSYWGLIL

-141 AIGATIGPALMT
+141 AVGATIGPALMT
-153 RIISASGTWS
+153 RVISTSGAWS
-163 KAYLSLGGAQFAIAV
+163 MGYLSLGSAQFVIAII
-178 MLLVSLGFWFQ
+178 LLLSLGFWLH
-189 DDPEAR
+189 DDHETRNKP
-195 RANQK
+195 K
-200 RSAFD
+200 TRSAFD
-205 WRMLLGMALFFLY
+205 MRMLFGMALFFLY
-218 VGVELSIGLWSNS
+218 VGAELSIGLWSNS
-231 YLIEKMGLTARVSG
+231 YLIEKMGLAASVSG

-251 YGSIMV
+251 YASIMV

-274 IRFGLIVV
+274 IRLGLFIV
-282 SSGLWIMFSANDLH
+282 SGGLLVMFVAEDVMF
-296 YLRLGMVLMGLG
+296 LRLGMILMGLG

-322 RFTEDLATRL
+322 RFKEDLATRL
-332 IGYQVGV
+332 IGYQVGI
-339 AYGGGMLITAGLG
+339 AYGGGMIITAGLG
-352 FLFNMF
+352 FLFNLF
-358 DLSIFYPVV
+358 DLSIFYPLVLVV
-367 LAAIILML
+367 IVLMIIL
-375 IVSEIYNILTPVGQT
+375 SELYNIKTP
-390 KGQSI
+390 SI
-395 DTR
+395 GNGH

>member
-17 YLAFI
+17 YLGFI

-48 AGLILFITLP
+48 AGFILFITLP
-58 LSALSSLMSTHLGK
+58 LSALSSLMSAQLGEK
-72 QFGVGKVVC
+72 FGVGKIAFV
-81 ASAVLTSIS
+81 SALLTSSS

-97 QAYWALLL
+97 RTYWGLIL

-128 YNARHMSWLHGCW
+128 FNARHMSWLHACW
-141 AIGATIGPALMT
+141 ALGATIGPALMT
-153 RIISASGTWS
+153 RVISTSGAWS
-163 KAYLSLGGAQFAIAV
+163 MGYLSLGSAQLVIAAI
-178 MLLVSLGFWFQ
+178 LLLSLGFWLH
-189 DDPEAR
+189 DDPVAR
-195 RANQK
+195 NKQK
-200 RSAFD
+200 IRSAFD
-205 WRMLLGMALFFLY
+205 KRMLFGMALFFLY
-218 VGVELSIGLWSNS
+218 VGAELSIGLWSNS
-231 YLIEKMGLTARVSG
+231 FLIEKMGLAASVSG

-274 IRFGLIVV
+274 IRLGLVVV
-282 SSGLWIMFSANDLH
+282 SGGLFMMYVAQDIVF
-296 YLRLGMVLMGLG
+296 LRLGMILMGLG

-322 RFTEDLATRL
+322 RFKEDAATRL
-332 IGYQVGV
+332 IGYQVGI
-339 AYGGGMLITAGLG
+339 AYGGGMIITAGLG

-358 DLSIFYPVV
+358 DLSIFYPLVLGVVV
-367 LAAIILML
+367 LMIIL
-375 IVSEIYNILTPVGQT
+375 SEIYNIKTPSIG
-390 KGQSI
+390 KGH
-395 DTR
+395 

>member
-6 LTKTRILLGII
+6 STKTRILLGII
-17 YLAFI
+17 YLGFI

-48 AGLILFITLP
+48 AGFILFITLP
-58 LSALSSLMSTHLGK
+58 LSALSSLMSAHLGEK
-72 QFGVGKVVC
+72 YGVGKLAF
-81 ASAVLTSIS
+81 ASALLTSSS

-97 QAYWALLL
+97 TSYWGLIL
-105 FSIGLGIGQG
+105 FSVGLGIGQG

-141 AIGATIGPALMT
+141 AVGATIGPALMT
-153 RIISASGTWS
+153 RVISTSGAWS
-163 KAYLSLGGAQFAIAV
+163 MGYLSLGSAQFVIALI
-178 MLLVSLGFWFQ
+178 LLFSLGFWLH
-189 DDPEAR
+189 DDHETRNKP
-195 RANQK
+195 K
-200 RSAFD
+200 TRSAFD
-205 WRMLLGMALFFLY
+205 SRMLFGMALFFLY
-218 VGVELSIGLWSNS
+218 VGAELSIGLWSNS
-231 YLIEKMGLTARVSG
+231 YLIEKMGLAASVSG

-274 IRFGLIVV
+274 IRLGLFIV
-282 SSGLWIMFSANDLH
+282 SGGLLVMFVAEDVMF
-296 YLRLGMVLMGLG
+296 LRLGMVLMGLG

-322 RFTEDLATRL
+322 RFKEDLATRL
-332 IGYQVGV
+332 IGYQVGI
-339 AYGGGMLITAGLG
+339 AYGGGMIITAGLG
-352 FLFNMF
+352 FLFNLF
-358 DLSIFYPVV
+358 DLSIFYPLVLVVVV
-367 LAAIILML
+367 LM
-375 IVSEIYNILTPVGQT
+375 IVLSEIYNIKTP
-390 KGQSI
+390 SI
-395 DTR
+395 GNGH